1 MTLKDNVLKEYLKNV
16 YFITGTPCGGKTT
29 LSKAL
34 AERHGLYV
42 YNSDE
47 RFDSYKE
54 CSDPISQ
61 PSMNKRFK
69 DADEFFGRTVE
80 EYKEWL
86 SNNSRELL
94 DFILLDLIRISQDK
108 TVLCDCDLTT
118 EQADRLTD
126 PSRIIFL
133 IREPSKIFDDYCN
146 RPDHQGF
153 NNFIHSATDF
163 KKASEVCRETL
174 KQLNE
179 EKFGDVK
186 SSKYLW
192 IERDEKSTLENTLA
206 IAERH
211 FAFSDADKKIL

>member
-1 MTLKDNVLKEYLKNV
+1 MTFKDNVLKEYLKNV

-34 AERHGLYV
+34 AEKYGLYV

-47 RFDSYKE
+47 RFDFYKK

-61 PSMNKRFK
+61 PSMNKSFK

-80 EYKEWL
+80 EYKSWL
-86 SNNSRELL
+86 SDNARELL
-94 DFILLDLIRISQDK
+94 DFILLDLIRISQDRL
-108 TVLCDCDLTT
+108 VFCDCDLTA

-133 IREPSKIFDDYCN
+133 IREPAKIFDDYCN
-146 RPDHQGF
+146 RDDHQGF
-153 NNFIHSATDF
+153 NNFIHSASDF
-163 KKASEVCRETL
+163 KKASKVCRETL

-179 EKFGDVK
+179 EKFGNIK
-186 SSKYLW
+186 NSKYLW
-192 IERDEKSTLENTLA
+192 IERDEGSTVEGTLA
-206 IAERH
+206 MAEQH
-211 FAFSDADKKIL
+211 FGFKNK